1 MAQVALVINGRSY
14 RVACDDGQE
23 ERVRELGRRVDDTV
37 TDLAGRVGQVGE
49 MQLLVMASLLLADEL
64 EEARD
69 AGAGPAA
76 ADKQAGAD
84 DEADNAEAA
93 AVAVIEACA
102 SRLEGIA
109 ERLERP

>member
-23 ERVRELGRRVDDTV
+23 ERVRELGRSVDETV
-37 TDLAGRVGQVGE
+37 KDLAGRVGQVGE
-49 MQLLVMASLLLADEL
+49 MQLLVMAALLLADRS
-64 EEARD
+64 EA
-69 AGAGPAA
+69 AGEAADEVEAGP
-76 ADKQAGAD
+76 G
-84 DEADNAEAA
+84 DEAEAASESAEAA

-109 ERLERP
+109 ARLERA